1 MTDDGGFT
9 PTRVAQGGVESA
21 LHFQSTMQTVLD
33 PLIPQHALV
42 WIDDVIIFADNV
54 GDFLRVLK
62 VFFEL
67 IVQHN
72 LKLSLPQSS
81 LYQTSINW
89 CGRLISSDGVR
100 HDPERVSALSTLPL
114 PRTVEELRY
123 FVCASNWLHDSLVD
137 YARTVAPLQVKLD
150 ADRKRIGRRGRNAL
164 NVEVEWTPA
173 EKATY
178 EEVLVLIATPA
189 LRSFPRDDDELCV
202 FTDANLDGYNI
213 VVTLVCNWDS
223 SKPVDKQ
230 EHVVVVCRGGM
241 FKEHQRGW
249 SIIEREAFPIIQAC
263 MELDFILLR
272 RKGSSFFV
280 ITPI

>member
-173 EKATY
+173 EKAT
-178 EEVLVLIATPA
+178 
-189 LRSFPRDDDELCV
+189 
-202 FTDANLDGYNI
+202 
-213 VVTLVCNWDS
+213 